1 MIEGNVVI
9 TASGRVFDL
18 VNPTDDQID
27 IYDIATALSHEA
39 RFGGHTKKLY
49 SVAQHSCLA
58 YDYTDDIYANP
69 GAVIEIIPGGG
80 MLIKRGQQIEALLHD
95 ATEAYYKDIP
105 SPLKRLLPEYKKLER
120 NCDIV
125 IRKKFNLPDTM
136 SPSVHNTDL
145 RLLATE
151 KRDLMPQALLPWAV
165 LEGVEPYNDC
175 IEPWDSEKA
184 YYEFMKRFN
193 KG

>member
-1 MIEGNVVI
+1 MIKGNFII

-18 VNPTDDQID
+18 VNPTEDQID

-39 RFGGHTKKLY
+39 RYGGHTQKLY
-49 SVAQHSCLA
+49 SVAQHCCLA
-58 YDYTDDIYANP
+58 YDYTLDSHSYDGCITY
-69 GAVIEIIPGGG
+69 GH
-80 MLIKRGQQIEALLHD
+80 KFEALLHD
-95 ATEAYYKDIP
+95 ATEAYFKDIP
-105 SPLKRLLPEYKKLER
+105 SPLKQLLPEYKKLER

-125 IRKKFNLPDTM
+125 IREKFGLFETM
-136 SPSVHNTDL
+136 SPAVHATDL

-165 LEGVEPYNDC
+165 LEGIDPYDDIC
-175 IEPWDSEKA
+175 IEPWGSEKA

-193 KG
+193 QG